1 VTATTL
7 LYVRHADVFNPEDV
21 LYGRLAR
28 FRLSD
33 YGKYHAERTAAFL
46 QAEPLAAMY
55 TSPLLRARQTVRIL
69 ARHHPGVPIRIR
81 GALAEVRS
89 SWQGTAFRALPDGK
103 TVYETRQ
110 HPTDETIDDVWRR
123 MQGLALELVAS
134 HTGQTVLC
142 VSHGDPIKI
151 LTLGFKGRTL
161 DGAAVREPDPARC
174 SVTRFEFAA
183 PDAPPVITYTDV
195 LGERDFRRAADL
207 ADLPLGSLTRVE
219 VDHRDV
225 LLVRA
230 MTGEVYALHNRCS
243 HMRAYLHEGALDG
256 TVVTCPLH
264 GSQFEATSGA
274 LLRGPQSGVAWT
286 ANYGQPGRE
295 LSPIEAGPLPTY
307 EVRIADGQVLLRHR

>member
-1 VTATTL
+1 MTATTV
-7 LYVRHADVFNPEDV
+7 LYVRHAEVFNPENV
-21 LYGRLAR
+21 MYGRLAR

-33 YGKYHAERTAAFL
+33 YGKYHAERTATFL
-46 QAEPLAAMY
+46 QDEPIVALY

-69 ARHHPGVPIRIR
+69 ARRHPGVPISIR

-123 MQGLALELVAS
+123 MQGLALALVAS

-174 SVTRFEFAA
+174 SVTRFEFAQHG
-183 PDAPPVITYTDV
+183 APPAITYTDV
-195 LGERDFRRAADL
+195 LGGPDFKRVASL

-225 LLVRA
+225 LLVRSA
-230 MTGEVYALHNRCS
+230 TGEVYALNNRCS
-243 HMRAYLHEGALDG
+243 HMRAHLHEGGLDG

-264 GSQFEATSGA
+264 GSQFQATSGA
-274 LLRGPQSGVAWT
+274 LLREPQSGITWT
-286 ANYGQPGRE
+286 ANYGQPGQA

-307 EVRIADGQVLLRHR
+307 EVRIEGGEVLLRHR